1 MVSESIGII
10 GFISWLSKEIL
21 KKNTENTIKYFFILL
36 EFIDAKLYKNEISTK
51 MFTFNNFITLNL
63 KVRAK
68 NPTFVDGIIIMYMDN
83 SKYKLLLVDDD
94 EDILE
99 FLSYNLKREGFQLF
113 TANNGLEAIDLAKK
127 VMPHLIVMDVMMP
140 QMDGITA
147 VEEIRKL
154 PALDETMIVFLTA
167 RSEDYSQ
174 IAGFGAGAD
183 DYITKPIKPKLL
195 VSRISAYLRRST
207 KQESPNVIEIKN
219 LIINN
224 EKFKV
229 TLEGKEIILPKKE
242 FKLLRLLASTPNK
255 VFTRDEIFTKVWGDD
270 VIVGDR
276 TIDVH
281 VRKIREKIGDSF
293 IKTIKGVGYK
303 LEEK

>member
-1 MVSESIGII
+1 
-10 GFISWLSKEIL
+10 
-21 KKNTENTIKYFFILL
+21 
-36 EFIDAKLYKNEISTK
+36 
-51 MFTFNNFITLNL
+51 MFTFNNFITLDL

-68 NPTFVDGIIIMYMDN
+68 IPTFVDGIIIMYMDN

-113 TANNGLEAIDLAKK
+113 TANDGVEAIDLAKK

-255 VFTRDEIFTKVWGDD
+255 VFTRDEIFSKVWGDD
-270 VIVGDR
+270 VVVGDR

-281 VRKIREKIGDSF
+281 VRKIRKKIGDSF